1 MLKSLKIVFP
11 CFLISLTLTPGNAA
25 PKADLSKL
33 VVVGDSLSAG
43 FQNGS
48 LLGSQQ
54 VHGYAAVL
62 ADRARVALP
71 LPLIAEPGI
80 PNALYL
86 VSPGPPPDYRNTA
99 GPLWG
104 RVDYSLQP
112 MDLAVPGHAV
122 RDALNTR
129 PGMPVDSL
137 TDLVLGLPGMLG
149 GVSPQPGGVGRS
161 AEPNCRALL
170 AGKQRHPR
178 PGHGRRRT
186 PQTPVDD
193 FRAAFAESM
202 RRLAAKNATI
212 AVANIPDVS
221 AIPYFTSAEKLAS
234 QIGLPL
240 EIVGPILGL
249 RPGSFVTPEAFP
261 IIQQILGGAAGPL
274 PGAVVLD
281 PTELAQ
287 IRGATD
293 AYAAIVAEATRYGAA
308 LVDIHALFDRIM
320 THGFE
325 VGGRRLSTEFLGG
338 IFSLD
343 RIHPR
348 HRIRIIANEFIHAIE
363 LGLCLTESRPLSID
377 EILKDDPLAPI
388 KAVSAVFGAGHVRP
402 DWPSGL
408 KRHRALRR
416 LACRCFGSGKR
427 TAGGAINGNAS
438 RYFGT
443 AG

>member
-1 MLKSLKIVFP
+1 M
-11 CFLISLTLTPGNAA
+11 
-25 PKADLSKL
+25 
-33 VVVGDSLSAG
+33 VGDSLSAG

-80 PNALYL
+80 PNVLHL
-86 VSPGPPPDYRNTA
+86 VSPGPPPIIETLP
-99 GPLWG
+99 GLSGG

-149 GVSPQPGGVGRS
+149 GVSRS
-161 AEPNCRALL
+161 QVEWAEALNPTTVL
-170 AGKQRHPR
+170 CWLGNNDTLGPAMAGDA
-178 PGHGRRRT
+178 T
-186 PQTPVDD
+186 LLTPVDD

-287 IRGATD
+287 IRAATD
-293 AYAAIVAEATRYGAA
+293 AYNATIAAEATRYGAA

-343 RIHPR
+343 GIHPTNTGYA
-348 HRIRIIANEFIHAIE
+348 IIANEFIHALNSDFAAGIPPVSIE
-363 LGLCLTESRPLSID
+363 Q
-377 EILKDDPLAPI
+377 ILKDDPLGPI
-388 KAVSAVFGAGHVRP
+388 KAVSAVSALGHVRP
-402 DWPSGL
+402 DMA
-408 KRHRALRR
+408 RAVRKVIER
-416 LACRCFGSGKR
+416 
-427 TAGGAINGNAS
+427 
-438 RYFGT
+438 
-443 AG
+443 